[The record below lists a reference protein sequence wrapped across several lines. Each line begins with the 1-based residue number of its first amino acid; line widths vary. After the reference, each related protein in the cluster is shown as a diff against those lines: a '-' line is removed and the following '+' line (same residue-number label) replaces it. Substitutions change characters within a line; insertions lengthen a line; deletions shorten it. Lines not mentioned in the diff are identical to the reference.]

1 MNDINKD
8 NWFDSEIRKK
18 YKDHISSPDDRLWE
32 RINAHLSQSYI
43 NGHLHLIRILRIAV
57 ATLAV
62 IVAGTFAYF
71 EINTSEKDA
80 IIKELSNDQKI
91 KEKFPLQNNTNKS
104 QQENVKK
111 ESGSIVHNKNANTR
125 SSYPNKVISSLNSKD
140 QGTIYAINKA
150 TSNIRYT
157 IPHDNSSQQKKSGS
171 IQKPETGKQHERLYP
186 VPRLILKQ
194 ERQKPFLVTSSGR
207 TGSPAG
213 NDILAAG
220 KYTLHTTHPEKYII
234 KDKTEQSVVK
244 RFSFT
249 LYLYPAVS
257 YRSVA
262 DNRAFSVPPYGKSY
276 FNNRDRAVFTLSAG
290 AAFTYFV
297 SPKLKIKP
305 GLCYSNYSYNFMTQ
319 GTDVHYAQDYNW
331 LYTSA
336 GRMDF
341 RSNVVDTTLQE
352 ALLHSKMRFS
362 YISIPFGV
370 EYDITPFLF
379 INAGMDVSFLVHKGL
394 QMQAEDFTGDF
405 EFQNEDIQKL
415 YPWQINLTVG
425 LGFQQLITK
434 NMSIIIN
441 PAIRYA
447 LSTLNNQ
454 APVKAYPY
462 AIGLQTGFRYKF

>member
-1 MNDINKD
+1 
-8 NWFDSEIRKK
+8 
-18 YKDHISSPDDRLWE
+18 
-32 RINAHLSQSYI
+32 
-43 NGHLHLIRILRIAV
+43 
-57 ATLAV
+57 
-62 IVAGTFAYF
+62 
-71 EINTSEKDA
+71 
-80 IIKELSNDQKI
+80 
-91 KEKFPLQNNTNKS
+91 
-104 QQENVKK
+104 
-111 ESGSIVHNKNANTR
+111 
-125 SSYPNKVISSLNSKD
+125 
-140 QGTIYAINKA
+140 
-150 TSNIRYT
+150 
-157 IPHDNSSQQKKSGS
+157 
-171 IQKPETGKQHERLYP
+171 
-186 VPRLILKQ
+186 
-194 ERQKPFLVTSSGR
+194 
-207 TGSPAG
+207 
-213 NDILAAG
+213 
-220 KYTLHTTHPEKYII
+220 
-234 KDKTEQSVVK
+234 
-244 RFSFT
+244 
-249 LYLYPAVS
+249 
-257 YRSVA
+257 
-262 DNRAFSVPPYGKSY
+262 
-276 FNNRDRAVFTLSAG
+276 
-290 AAFTYFV
+290 
-297 SPKLKIKP
+297 
-305 GLCYSNYSYNFMTQ
+305 MTQ